1 MSSAPFTY
9 ACVVGEQE
17 MNLGVRL
24 TDPSVLRAL
33 AHPARLRILDVLA
46 ERGGATATQCA
57 EVVDLSASACS
68 WHLRQLA
75 AAGLVREAGRRDGES
90 AGGRDGR
97 ERVWEATIPTWQVDT
112 ATIDADPTEAQ
123 GLDMAVTQA
132 LLQAADATVEGFIV
146 RAAQDL
152 EPQPWLDASLVSNS
166 TLRLSAAEL
175 SEVVRQVMQL
185 LDPYRLRNRPD
196 PGPEDRTVQA
206 ALRFVPIAAPA
217 ESDQAAGVDSGA
229 LGST

>member
-1 MSSAPFTY
+1 M
-9 ACVVGEQE
+9 
-17 MNLGVRL
+17 
-24 TDPSVLRAL
+24 
-33 AHPARLRILDVLA
+33 
-46 ERGGATATQCA
+46 
-57 EVVDLSASACS
+57 
-68 WHLRQLA
+68 
-75 AAGLVREAGRRDGES
+75 
-90 AGGRDGR
+90 
-97 ERVWEATIPTWQVDT
+97 WEATIPTWQVDT

-123 GLDMAVTQA
+123 GLDMAGDV
-132 LLQAADATVEGFIV
+132 LRQAADATVEGFIV
-146 RAAQDL
+146 RAAQDR

-229 LGST
+229 VGST

>member
-1 MSSAPFTY
+1 
-9 ACVVGEQE
+9 

-33 AHPARLRILDVLA
+33 AHPARLRILDVLT
-46 ERGGATATQCA
+46 ERDGATATQCA
-57 EVVDLSASACS
+57 EVVGLTPSACS

-75 AAGLVREAGRRDGES
+75 AAGLVRDAGRRGSE
-90 AGGRDGR
+90 GTGRGDGR

-132 LLQAADATVEGFIV
+132 LLQAADATVEAFIV

-166 TLRLSAAEL
+166 TLRLTATEL
-175 SEVVRQVMQL
+175 TEVARQVMQI

-196 PGPEDRTVQA
+196 SGPDDRAIQA
-206 ALRFVPIAAPA
+206 ALRFVPIGAPEKSGHAAD
-217 ESDQAAGVDSGA
+217 E
-229 LGST
+229 

>member
-1 MSSAPFTY
+1 
-9 ACVVGEQE
+9 

-33 AHPARLRILDVLA
+33 GHPARLRILDVLA

-57 EVVDLSASACS
+57 EVVDLSPSACS

-75 AAGLVREAGRRDGES
+75 AAGLVRDAGRRGDDSSGGES
-90 AGGRDGR
+90 SRGGRGGGDGR
-97 ERVWEATIPTWQVDT
+97 ERVWEATVPAWQVDM

-123 GLDMAVTQA
+123 ALDMAVTQA
-132 LLQAADATVEGFIV
+132 LLQAADAAVEGFVV
-146 RAAQDL
+146 RAAQDQ
-152 EPQPWLDASLVSNS
+152 EPQPWREASLVSNS
-166 TLRLSAAEL
+166 TLRLSAQEL
-175 SEVVRQVMQL
+175 SEVVHQVMLL
-185 LDPYRLRNRPD
+185 LDPYRLRNRPE

-217 ESDQAAGVDSGA
+217 ENASE
-229 LGST
+229 